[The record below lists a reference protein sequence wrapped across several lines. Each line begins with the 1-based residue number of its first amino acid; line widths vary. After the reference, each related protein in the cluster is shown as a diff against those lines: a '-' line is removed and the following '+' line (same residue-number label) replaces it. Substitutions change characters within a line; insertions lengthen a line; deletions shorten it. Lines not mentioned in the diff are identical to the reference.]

1 MRPGRRKSHS
11 WRDVRSTAPL
21 GGKRPAEKKKS
32 MIVIY
37 DSEKEIYVSAIEWTG
52 WSTRLSL
59 SLF

>member
-1 MRPGRRKSHS
+1 
-11 WRDVRSTAPL
+11 VRSTAPL